1 MSEREDPSSERQERE
16 RNEQLESAAQPAQR
30 FSWPKTTMTPT
41 DDGYRVKIGEHE
53 FSIPAPDRLKSQTID
68 MLRNRMTV
76 PFKQEAELLES
87 CNFGYRLVRD
97 WDGPFEIIEVV
108 ITAPLPIYERL
119 QDKRLYANIISVM
132 STMVCEKIGSDCL
145 ECAD

>member
-1 MSEREDPSSERQERE
+1 MSQTEDPSSERQERE
-16 RNEQLESAAQPAQR
+16 RHEPLKWAAQPAQP
-30 FSWPKTTMTPT
+30 FSWPKTTMTPS
-41 DDGYRVKIGEHE
+41 DDGYRVKLGEHE
-53 FSIPAPDRLKSQTID
+53 FTIPTPDRLKSQTID
-68 MLRNRMTV
+68 MLRNRLTV

-108 ITAPLPIYERL
+108 IKAPRPIYERL

-132 STMVCEKIGSDCL
+132 STMVCENIGSDCW
-145 ECAD
+145 EYAD